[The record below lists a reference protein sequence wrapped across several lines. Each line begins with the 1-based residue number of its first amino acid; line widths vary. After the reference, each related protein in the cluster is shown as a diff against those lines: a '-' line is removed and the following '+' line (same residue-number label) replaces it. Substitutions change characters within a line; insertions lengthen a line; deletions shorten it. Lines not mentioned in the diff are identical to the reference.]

1 MSSSGTAPARFARLI
16 LLAVVLGVPGVW
28 ATPVQADE
36 GGEGNAKDGEPTERA
51 ARQSAE
57 AGAFLPW
64 TMGARSDSQRA
75 LVYGQG
81 GYDSAQAGAVFE
93 TVLEAQLHGR
103 ISLRVGG
110 SYLGPSGRFRPEAG
124 LRVDVLRQEL
134 HGVDLAVLGVYEA
147 QGFNTVRAVTAR
159 VAVSRTLGD
168 TRLVSNLGY
177 GFGLQDGER
186 YGDLRLAGLHAL
198 TRSQR
203 VGLDSRFRIDLE
215 RDDDEPIGEPDWELV
230 TGPLATYSIDRFVV
244 SATAGLSALKFRL
257 VGTTHMGAIGALG
270 LGAVF

>member
-1 MSSSGTAPARFARLI
+1 MCSTGGVFAWIARPIVVAG
-16 LLAVVLGVPGVW
+16 LLGALFGG
-28 ATPVQADE
+28 ATNVQAE
-36 GGEGNAKDGEPTERA
+36 ERREGNEADGESVERV
-51 ARQSAE
+51 ARQSVG

-64 TMGARSDSQRA
+64 TMGARSDAQRA

-81 GYDSAQAGAVFE
+81 GYDGAERGAVYQ
-93 TVLEAQLHGR
+93 TVLEAQLYGR
-103 ISLRVGG
+103 FSVRAGG

-124 LRVDVLRQEL
+124 LRLDVLRQEQ

-159 VAVSRTLGD
+159 VAVSRAFGD

-186 YGDLRLAGLHAL
+186 YGDFRLAGLHAL
-198 TRSQR
+198 TRDLQ

-230 TGPLATYSIDRFVV
+230 TGPLATYSIDRFVI

-257 VGTTHMGAIGALG
+257 VETTHLGAIGTLG